1 MTRNLCI
8 LAAVAGVVALAQ
20 PPTQKMTD
28 MSVEVYGAIQDGD
41 KLKAVSLTGGWIVD
55 AKHVV
60 TYSLCCDKT
69 DAGAQKTAYVHIG
82 DKDVKS
88 SVAWSGDG
96 GLVILEIDGEANSA
110 GVTLVPAKLAQK
122 DQPIYTVQF
131 SDKGEPSVTEGKLQ
145 DIVKADKVPYP
156 VIKASPTADSV
167 LKGGAMFDACGS
179 VIGFNM
185 LVDKGTQLAFV
196 IDPLGAGFDK
206 VGIKAKVADAACS
219 AAGSQQSGGGGGGGG
234 GGQQGGGGQGGG
246 EQPPPDDGSFHLP
259 HGTEWFGL
267 GIIVVLAALATR
279 KSTRDQVAR
288 VLTQRRPAYRPPTPY
303 PNPQP
308 AAYPNAPQPPYPGAP
323 QYPQVPPVAYQPAP
337 VATKPVVRGLT
348 GQYAGASI
356 PVDARPSVMGRDQ
369 AAANL
374 VFGVESDA
382 VSKRHCS
389 LRWDASRGTFVLE
402 DLGSTNGTYLANGER
417 VWPGQPRDLRP
428 GDRFYVGDTR
438 NQFEA
443 RME

>member
-8 LAAVAGVVALAQ
+8 LAAAAAGLALAQ

-28 MSVEVYGAIQDGD
+28 MSVQVYGVIPDGE

-60 TYSLCCDKT
+60 TYGLCCDKT

-88 SVAWSGDG
+88 SVAWSTED
-96 GLVILEIDGEANSA
+96 GLVILEIEGEANSA
-110 GVTLVPAKLAQK
+110 GVTLVPSKLAQK
-122 DQPIYTVQF
+122 EQPIYTVQF

-145 DIVKADKVPYP
+145 DVVKAEKVAYP
-156 VIKASPTADSV
+156 VIKATATADSV

-185 LVDKGTQLAFV
+185 VVDKGTQLAFV
-196 IDPLGAGFDK
+196 IDPLSAGFDK
-206 VGIKAKVADAACS
+206 VGIKTKVADAACS
-219 AAGSQQSGGGGGGGG
+219 AAGGQQSGGGGG
-234 GGQQGGGGQGGG
+234 GGQQGGGD
-246 EQPPPDDGSFHLP
+246 QPPPDDGSFHLP
-259 HGTEWFGL
+259 HGTEWLGL
-267 GIIVVLAALATR
+267 GIIVVLALLATR
-279 KSTRDQVAR
+279 KTTRDQVAR
-288 VLTQRRPAYRPPTPY
+288 VLTQRRPAYRPPAPY
-303 PNPQP
+303 PNPAP
-308 AAYPNAPQPPYPGAP
+308 AQYQASPQYPSPQYPQAP
-323 QYPQVPPVAYQPAP
+323 QYPQQPVQPVP

-417 VWPGQPRDLRP
+417 VWPGQPRDLRS

-438 NQFEA
+438 NQFEV